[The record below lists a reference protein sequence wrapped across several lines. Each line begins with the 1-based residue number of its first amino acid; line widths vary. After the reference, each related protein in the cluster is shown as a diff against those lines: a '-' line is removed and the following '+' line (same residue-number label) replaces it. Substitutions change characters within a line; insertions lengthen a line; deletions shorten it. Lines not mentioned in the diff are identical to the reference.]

1 MIKTLFII
9 FTIFTSNLTLATY
22 QTNSAKKIADIIS
35 PPGSAALNI
44 MLGTLDSLRELRR
57 QNKASEKNVEAL
69 IRMKLLPNLAMG
81 VATEIALEDH
91 WHILNTKQKNFFQN
105 YISESLIQDYISILS
120 SYENMNSVKISVEPN
135 IRRKANKAIVKLK
148 ISLNNVSKPFYVTL
162 KMIRL
167 NTWNVYDVV
176 FSGVSIVK
184 NYQEQFNSYIKRKG
198 IEALIKRFERK
209 LKRQQNK

>member
-9 FTIFTSNLTLATY
+9 FTIFTSNLTLAAY
-22 QTNSAKKIADIIS
+22 QANTAKEVADIIS

-44 MLGTLDSLRELRR
+44 MLSTLDSLRELKK
-57 QNKASEKNVEAL
+57 QNRSSEKNVEAL
-69 IRMKLLPNLAMG
+69 IRIKLLPNLAMG

-91 WHILNTKQKNFFQN
+91 WDILNAKQKEFFQH
-105 YISESLIQDYISILS
+105 YISESLIKDYISILS
-120 SYENMNSVKISVEPN
+120 SYEDMNSLKISVEPN
-135 IRRKANKAIVKLK
+135 IRRKDNKAIVKLK
-148 ISLNNVSKPFYVTL
+148 ISLNDTSKPFNVTL

-184 NYQEQFNSYIKRKG
+184 NYKAQFNSYIKRKG
-198 IEALIKRFERK
+198 VEALIKRFENQ

>member
-9 FTIFTSNLTLATY
+9 FTIFTSNLTLAAY
-22 QTNSAKKIADIIS
+22 QTNTTKEVADIIS

-44 MLGTLDSLRELRR
+44 MLSTLDSLRELKK
-57 QNKASEKNVEAL
+57 QNRSSEKNVEAL
-69 IRMKLLPNLAMG
+69 IRIKLLPNLAMG

-91 WHILNTKQKNFFQN
+91 WDILNAKQKTFFQH
-105 YISESLIQDYISILS
+105 YISESLIKDYISILS
-120 SYENMNSVKISVEPN
+120 SYKNMNSLKISVEPN
-135 IRRKANKAIVKLK
+135 IRRKDNKAIVKLK
-148 ISLNNVSKPFYVTL
+148 ISLNDTSKPFRVTL

-184 NYQEQFNSYIKRKG
+184 NYKAQFNSYIKRKG
-198 IEALIKRFERK
+198 VEALIKRFENQ

>member
-9 FTIFTSNLTLATY
+9 FTIFTSNLTLAKY
-22 QTNSAKKIADIIS
+22 QTNITKEVADIIS

-44 MLGTLDSLRELRR
+44 MLGTLDSLRELKK
-57 QNKASEKNVEAL
+57 QNKASKKNVEAL
-69 IRMKLLPNLAMG
+69 IRIKLLPNLAMG

-91 WHILNTKQKNFFQN
+91 WHILNAKQKIFFQY
-105 YISESLIQDYISILS
+105 YISESLIQDYVSILS

-135 IRRKANKAIVKLK
+135 VRRKANKAIVKLK
-148 ISLNNVSKPFYVTL
+148 ISLNNISQPFYVTL
-162 KMIRL
+162 KMIRI

-184 NYQEQFNSYIKRKG
+184 NYKAQFNSYIKRKG
-198 IEALIKRFERK
+198 LESLIKRFEKK

>member
-9 FTIFTSNLTLATY
+9 FTIFTSNLTLAAY
-22 QTNSAKKIADIIS
+22 QANTAKEVADIIS

-44 MLGTLDSLRELRR
+44 MLSTLDSLRELKK
-57 QNKASEKNVEAL
+57 QNRSSEKNVEAL
-69 IRMKLLPNLAMG
+69 IRIKLLPNLAMG

-91 WHILNTKQKNFFQN
+91 WDILNAKQKEFFQH
-105 YISESLIQDYISILS
+105 YISESLIKDYISILS
-120 SYENMNSVKISVEPN
+120 SYEDMNSLKISVEPN
-135 IRRKANKAIVKLK
+135 IRRKDNKAIVKLK
-148 ISLNNVSKPFYVTL
+148 ISLNDTSKPFRVTL

-184 NYQEQFNSYIKRKG
+184 NYKAQFNSYIKRKG
-198 IEALIKRFERK
+198 VEALIKRFENQ